1 MSKYDVV
8 IVDDDASMAEVL
20 GERLNKRGYNARFY
34 TSAEEAFAGLEAQDA
49 GVVITDLNMPGVNG
63 IDFCRRLVDHRPNLP
78 VIVITAFGTL
88 ETAVAAIRAGAY
100 DFLTKPVDIEALTI
114 ALDRALEHRELR
126 EEVKRLREQVDGEG
140 AGGDTAM
147 IGESAPMRELFGMID
162 RVARSP
168 ASVLISGESGTG
180 KELVAGA
187 LHKRSDRREKPFVA
201 VNCAALPGS
210 LLESEL
216 FGHVKGAFTDA
227 REDKEGL
234 FVRAHGGTLF
244 LDEVGDLP
252 LSLQPK
258 LLRVLEERRVR
269 PVGGSQEVE
278 VDVRLVAATHRNL
291 EHQVREGEFRED
303 LYFRFN
309 VIELSLPPLRE
320 RGKDVLLLAQH
331 FIERFAE
338 RSDKAIRGL
347 SAEAGRALMQYHWPG
362 NVRELR
368 NYIERAVVLAL
379 QEEISPEDLP
389 PRVRGA
395 GGDGRDAPYL
405 DMLTWQSIL
414 GLDGLPT
421 LEELEIRYVGY
432 VLGRTGGNKSRA
444 AEILGMDRTTLYRK
458 IERHEIAPEDAG
470 ES

>member
-1 MSKYDVV
+1 MSQRDVV
-8 IVDDDASMAEVL
+8 IVDDDANMAQVL
-20 GERLNKRGYNARFY
+20 MERLNKRGYRARFY
-34 TSAEEAFAGLEAQDA
+34 TSAEEAFGGLEVEDAQ
-49 GVVITDLNMPGVNG
+49 VVLTDLNMPGVNG
-63 IDFCRRLVDHRPNLP
+63 IEFCRRLVDHRPNLP

-114 ALDRALEHRELR
+114 ALNRALEHRELR
-126 EEVKRLREQVDGEG
+126 DEVKRLREQVDGER
-140 AGGDTAM
+140 GGDQAM

-168 ASVLISGESGTG
+168 ASVLITGESGTG

-187 LHKRSDRREKPFVA
+187 LHQRSERSERPFVA
-201 VNCAALPGS
+201 VNCAALPDS

-227 REDKEGL
+227 REDKDGL

-258 LLRVLEERRVR
+258 LLRVLEERKVR

-291 EHQVREGEFRED
+291 EERVKGGEFRED

-309 VIELSLPPLRE
+309 VIEMALPPLRD

-331 FIERFAE
+331 FIERFAR

-347 SAEAGRALMQYHWPG
+347 SAEAGRALMQYGWPG

-379 QEEISPEDLP
+379 QEEITPEDLP

-395 GGDGRDAPYL
+395 GSDGRASADL
-405 DMLTWQSIL
+405 DLLTWQAIL
-414 GLDGLPT
+414 GLDGLPSM
-421 LEELEIRYVGY
+421 EELEARYIAH
-432 VLGRTGGNKSRA
+432 VLGRTRGNKSKA
-444 AEILGMDRTTLYRK
+444 AEILGMDRTTLYRR
-458 IERHEIAPEDAG
+458 IERYEIVPESLE